1 VKHWGVFW
9 GDYTGPLVFL
19 LSEDETYCIVIACDE
34 FATSAVVPK
43 TVSDLPVKEISEDA
57 FSDCS
62 KLTSIEIPD
71 SVATIGAGAFGAC
84 DSVETITVSSGNE
97 TYHSDGNCLI
107 ETESK
112 TLVSGCKNSI
122 IPADGSVTTIGDYAF
137 YDCDNL
143 TSIEI
148 PDSVT
153 TIGEGAFYG
162 CDNLTSIEIPNS
174 VTTIGDYAFEFCLSL
189 ASIEIPNSVTTI
201 GDYAFSD
208 CSSLTSIEIPDSVA
222 TIGAGAFSAC
232 DSVETIT
239 VSSGNETYHSDGNCL
254 IETESKTLVSGCKN
268 SIIPADGSVTTI
280 GDYAFSDCDS
290 LTSIEIPNSVTTIGD
305 YAFYACSSLTSIEI
319 PDSVTTIGDY
329 AFYGCSS
336 LTSIEIPDSVTTI
349 GDYAFELCLS
359 LASIEIPDSVTT
371 IGDYAFEF
379 CLSLASIEIPNSVTT
394 IGSSAFENCDRLT
407 SVTIGNSVT
416 TIGDHAFYDCDSL
429 TSIEISNSVTTIGDY
444 AFYAC
449 ASLTSIEIPDSVT
462 TIGEGAFYGCDNL
475 TSIEIPDSVTTIGD
489 YAFKFCSSL
498 TSIEIPNSVTSI
510 GEGAFYGCDNLTSIE
525 IPNSVT
531 YIGARAFEDCSSL
544 TDIYCE
550 AESQPEGWS
559 TGYYDE
565 YGWWLGGWSGY
576 YATVHF
582 GAVDGKCAGV
592 GEWISDGDNHWKPC
606 PHYSVVDLSPH
617 TPGAEADCENDQ
629 ICTVCEYVLV
639 EAYGHKAESD
649 KLYSDGTNHW
659 KLCSCG
665 EKVEITIHTP
675 GAEADCEN
683 DQICTICEHVLV
695 EAYGHSA
702 SSNKWYSDGNNHWK
716 LCSCDEKVELDSHT
730 PGAEA
735 DCENDQICTV
745 CEHVLVEA
753 YGHSAKD
760 NKWHTDDNNHW
771 HECTCGE
778 HLDEDTHD
786 FEWVVTSEPDVGV
799 PGEEALKCTVCGHI
813 SDTKEIPA
821 LEPEILLGDVNGN
834 GTLDTMDYSLL
845 KRVYFGIYN
854 TSNLDAGDINGNGG
868 LDTMDYS
875 LLKRVYFGIYSIN

>member
-1 VKHWGVFW
+1 MKRIISLILSLIMVLALVPFSALNVGAFVDTDSQGVSYTLSGDSAYWIVSGCDASATSVVIPSVYHRKPVEKIAQNAFSHCYSLTSVEIPNSVTAIGNSAFYYCYSLTSVVIPNSITTIGKEAFEYCDSLTSIKIPNSVTTIGEDAFYGCGSLTDIYLEAKTEPEGWDKNWDERCYAVKHWGVFW

-71 SVATIGAGAFGAC
+71 SVATIGAGAFG
-84 DSVETITVSSGNE
+84 
-97 TYHSDGNCLI
+97 
-107 ETESK
+107 
-112 TLVSGCKNSI
+112 
-122 IPADGSVTTIGDYAF
+122 
-137 YDCDNL
+137 
-143 TSIEI
+143 
-148 PDSVT
+148 
-153 TIGEGAFYG
+153 
-162 CDNLTSIEIPNS
+162 
-174 VTTIGDYAFEFCLSL
+174 
-189 ASIEIPNSVTTI
+189 
-201 GDYAFSD
+201 
-208 CSSLTSIEIPDSVA
+208 
-222 TIGAGAFSAC
+222 AC

-462 TIGEGAFYGCDNL
+462 T
-475 TSIEIPDSVTTIGD
+475 
-489 YAFKFCSSL
+489 
-498 TSIEIPNSVTSI
+498 I